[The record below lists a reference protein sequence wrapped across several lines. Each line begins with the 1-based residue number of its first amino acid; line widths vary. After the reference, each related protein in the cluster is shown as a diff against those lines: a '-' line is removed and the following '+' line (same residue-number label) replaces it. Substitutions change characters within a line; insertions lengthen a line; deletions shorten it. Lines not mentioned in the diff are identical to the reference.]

1 MRIAV
6 LTGGGDAAGLNA
18 TIRAVVRRALSMDF
32 DILGVRNGWAGLLGG
47 GQLQRLDW
55 RSVSGILHQGGTIL
69 GTSRTNPVKHSEDL
83 EQVQANLKTF
93 GVDGLVVIG
102 GQDTLWVAA
111 ELQDSWGR
119 VVGVPKTLDNNLQG
133 SDYSIGYSTA
143 MSVVVEALDR
153 LHTTASAHHRVM
165 VVEVMGRDAGWVA
178 IGGGLAG
185 GADLIIV
192 PEVPTDLQS
201 ICEHIHARRAQG
213 RDSSIIVVAESA
225 NIAEMPD
232 EGVDLGKPDP
242 FGHVK
247 LDRRN
252 IGERLANEIERCTGL
267 ETRSIVLGYL
277 QRGGS
282 PTPEDR
288 LLATRLGVAAVDY
301 VAEGRFGSVP
311 CLVCGSITP
320 VPLRDVVSVSRP
332 ANLELYDLA
341 KLFF

>member
-18 TIRAVVRRALSMDF
+18 AIRAVVRRALSLEF
-32 DILGVRNGWAGLLGG
+32 DVLGVQKGWAGLLGG

-55 RSVSGILHQGGTIL
+55 RSVSGILQQGGTML
-69 GTSRTNPVKHSEDL
+69 GTSRTNPLKRSEDF
-83 EQVQANLKTF
+83 EQVQENLKTF
-93 GVDGLVVIG
+93 GIDGLVVIG
-102 GQDTLWVAA
+102 GPDTLRVAA
-111 ELQDSWGR
+111 ELQDAWGK
-119 VVGVPKTLDNNLQG
+119 VVGVPKTLDNNMEG

-143 MSVVVEALDR
+143 VSVVTEALDR

-178 IGGGLAG
+178 VGGGLAG
-185 GADLIIV
+185 GADMIII
-192 PEVPTDLQS
+192 PEVPTS
-201 ICEHIHARRAQG
+201 VGEICAHVQRRRAQG
-213 RDSSIIVVAESA
+213 RDFSIIVVAESA
-225 NIAEMPD
+225 RIEELSD
-232 EGVDLGKPDP
+232 EEIDLGKPDP
-242 FGHVK
+242 FGHLK

-252 IGERLANEIERCTGL
+252 IGERLANAIESCSGL

-288 LLATRLGVAAVDY
+288 VLATRLGVSAVDY
-301 VAEGRFGSVP
+301 VAEQRFGVVP
-311 CLVCGSITP
+311 CLICGSMVP
-320 VPLRDVVSVSRP
+320 VPLRDIIARTRP
-332 ANLELYDLA
+332 ADLELYELA